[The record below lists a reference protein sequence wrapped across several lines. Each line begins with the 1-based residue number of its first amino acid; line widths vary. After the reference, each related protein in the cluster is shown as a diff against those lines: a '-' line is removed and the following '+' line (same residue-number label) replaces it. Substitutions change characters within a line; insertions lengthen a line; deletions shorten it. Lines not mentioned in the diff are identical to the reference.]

1 MRKLITLFCS
11 IGILILPSCYC
22 SKAIPK
28 TAGSHP
34 KFLQS
39 LNSTY
44 VYELCCGS
52 SGRTG
57 NELSA
62 YYGFPSYQLKD
73 LAEHY
78 TASGLM
84 NIQKSTNGQFGLR
97 LSHSVAPPFTRL
109 RIIRLGIDYSYTKN
123 TLRFDET
130 ATTQSNL
137 HFISNRLMF
146 NSSIYTFVT
155 LKGFAGYLQLQ
166 GGANFFQKNYEG
178 TSNAF
183 TFTDKFEPT
192 YFDYQIGYGIQYFLF
207 NRLSV
212 FAEAGYGSG
221 VYTKTGIALRF

>member
-1 MRKLITLFCS
+1 MRKLITLFS
-11 IGILILPSCYC
+11 IISILILPSCYC
-22 SKAIPK
+22 SKAIPIS
-28 TAGSHP
+28 AGSHP

-57 NELSA
+57 NELSV
-62 YYGFPSYQLKD
+62 YYGFPSYQLND

-78 TASGLM
+78 TTSGLM

-123 TLRFDET
+123 SLRFDET

-146 NSSIYTFVT
+146 NASIYTFVT
-155 LKGFAGYLQLQ
+155 LKGLAGYLQLQ

-183 TFTDKFEPT
+183 AFTDKVEPT
-192 YFDYQIGYGIQYFLF
+192 YFDYQIGYGIQYFLY

-221 VYTKTGIALRF
+221 VYTKTGIAVRF